1 MGGTKGRNALFL
13 AAAVVLSTLG
23 GGCSFA
29 PVNELK
35 VFRESVTTANAAAT
49 PILDELTSTV
59 RSETRRT
66 TEGLEKPQYRVGGAV
81 RFETSQA
88 QYFTDIGDPKSVAMF
103 RNAHAIL
110 DRLSQVLLDLAM
122 GTNAAADAGA
132 VEGLASELLQ
142 FAAFVPAA
150 DTAAAAAGLQALKPL
165 LEELSKELGRRQVR
179 QAIETME
186 KQKVVERIID
196 RLIKATPPMFDI
208 LVQAAQLQA
217 AKQQSDASTT
227 AYQSRV
233 ARIRLVLSNYVVL
246 LGRVSDSWLEAVRA
260 EKSQTSG
267 NAAMLTERVSELR
280 AAALATRKSFADMNA
295 AR

>member
-1 MGGTKGRNALFL
+1 LFL
-13 AAAVVLSTLG
+13 AFAIALSALG

-35 VFRESVTTANAAAT
+35 VFRESVTTANGAAT

-66 TEGLEKPQYRVGGAV
+66 TEGVEKSKYRIGAAV
-81 RFETSQA
+81 QFETSQA
-88 QYFTDIGDPKSVAMF
+88 QYFTDIGDPSSVAMF
-103 RNAHAIL
+103 RKAHALL
-110 DRLSQVLLDLAM
+110 DKLSQVLLDLAT

-142 FAAFVPAA
+142 FAAFVPAV
-150 DTAAAAAGLQALKPL
+150 DTAAAAAGLEALKPL
-165 LEELSKELGRRQVR
+165 LEQLSRELGRRQVR
-179 QAIETME
+179 QAIDTME

-196 RLIKATPPMFDI
+196 RLIKATPPMFDN

-217 AKQQSDASTT
+217 AKQQSEATTT
-227 AYQSRV
+227 AYQNRV

-246 LGRVSDSWLEAVRA
+246 LGRVNDAWLEAVKA